1 MGPAWHLFFSGDINR
16 DLQGFPATAF
26 PFAGGQV
33 GLIWHFLLLL
43 RGQFAYTGFFLGSDW
58 LLVQVTFTGKSH
70 NDLSII
76 GHCSSAEPN
85 NVAHDLVNKQL
96 YFHIIDSEL
105 LDG

>member
-26 PFAGGQV
+26 PLAGGADLAFPFASP
-33 GLIWHFLLLL
+33 GT
-43 RGQFAYTGFFLGSDW
+43 FAYTGFFLGSAW
-58 LLVQVTFTGKSH
+58 LLVQVIFTGKSH

-105 LDG
+105 LDD